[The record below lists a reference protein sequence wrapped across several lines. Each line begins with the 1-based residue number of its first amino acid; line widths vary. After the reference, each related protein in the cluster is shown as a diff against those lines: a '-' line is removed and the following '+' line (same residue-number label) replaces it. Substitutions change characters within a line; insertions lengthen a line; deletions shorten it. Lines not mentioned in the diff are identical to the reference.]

1 MTNTTNTIEAGQI
14 LSTRSIGDHD
24 CIYTVEV
31 VDRKKSFAT
40 VRTDEGVK
48 RCKVYTYEGRE
59 YIMPFGR
66 YSMAPAFYAA

>member
-1 MTNTTNTIEAGQI
+1 MTNTNTTITAGMT
-14 LSTRSIGDHD
+14 LSTRSLCDND
-24 CIYTVEV
+24 CIFTVEV
-31 VDRKKSFAT
+31 IDRKNTFAT

-48 RCKVYTYEGRE
+48 RCKVMEYDGRE